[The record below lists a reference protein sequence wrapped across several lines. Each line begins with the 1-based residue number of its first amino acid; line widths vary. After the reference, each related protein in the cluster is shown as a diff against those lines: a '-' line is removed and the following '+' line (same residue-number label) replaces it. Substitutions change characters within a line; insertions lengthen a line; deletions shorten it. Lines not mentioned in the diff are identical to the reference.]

1 VNADTL
7 TIATAILYAARAG
20 ARWPETPVQ
29 RERMLRLAL
38 TDANDIARLVQR
50 QTVPPPGI
58 LPSGVK
64 SSSSSDE
71 PAAGVKRASVRA
83 DNGPAAGD
91 APLTRR

>member
-1 VNADTL
+1 MNADTL
-7 TIATAILYAARAG
+7 TIATAILYATRFAMRP
-20 ARWPETPVQ
+20 PETPVQ
-29 RERMLRLAL
+29 RERLLRLAL

-58 LPSGVK
+58 PSSGVK
-64 SSSSSDE
+64 SSPSDE
-71 PAAGVKRASVRA
+71 PAAGVKRASYRA

>member
-20 ARWPETPVQ
+20 MRWPETPVQ

-58 LPSGVK
+58 PSSGVK
-64 SSSSSDE
+64 SSPSDE

-83 DNGPAAGD
+83 DNGPAAGA

>member
-1 VNADTL
+1 MNADTL
-7 TIATAILYAARAG
+7 TLATAILYAARAG
-20 ARWPETPVQ
+20 RQWPESPIQ

-58 LPSGVK
+58 PSSGVK
-64 SSSSSDE
+64 SSPSDE

-91 APLTRR
+91 ASLTRR